1 MYRVTE
7 NHKRI
12 IDALAGYTQVA
23 SPDEISRGKR
33 RYHLTKDNVRR
44 VMFILDGDFLIKL
57 KSENKVLNILSAP
70 FVVGVTPALDEPP
83 VYLERIDYGKVSF
96 IDYDVFWRLV
106 FEKDLFN
113 DAMSILSGQYSDLMN
128 YIQLTKNNS
137 HDEVISLI
145 GRWEKLPPHLKK
157 RFSALYLIE
166 NSSHLSKSSICRV
179 LKELKEKGEL
189 TLINGKFT

>member
-7 NHKRI
+7 NHERI
-12 IDALAGYTQVA
+12 IDALAGYTQIA

-145 GRWEKLPPHLKK
+145 ARWEKLPPHLKK

>member
-1 MYRVTE
+1 MYRVTK
-7 NHKRI
+7 NHERI
-12 IDALAGYTQVA
+12 IDALAGYAQIA
-23 SPDEISRGKR
+23 NPDEISRGKR

-44 VMFILDGDFLIKL
+44 VMFILEGDFLLKL
-57 KSENKVLNILSAP
+57 KGGSKVLNILCAP
-70 FVVGVTPALDEPP
+70 HVVGIAPALDEPP

-96 IDYDVFWRLV
+96 IEYDVLWRLI
-106 FEKDLFN
+106 FERDLFN
-113 DAMSILSGQYSDLMN
+113 DAMAILSGKYSDLMN
-128 YIQLTKNNS
+128 YIQLPKSNS

-145 GRWEKLPPHLKK
+145 NRWEKLPSHLKK

-189 TLINGKFT
+189 TLVNGKFT

>member
-7 NHKRI
+7 NHERI

-23 SPDEISRGKR
+23 NPDEISRGKR

-44 VMFILDGDFLIKL
+44 VMFILDGDFLLKL

-83 VYLERIDYGKVSF
+83 
-96 IDYDVFWRLV
+96 
-106 FEKDLFN
+106 KDLFN

-128 YIQLTKNNS
+128 YIQLPKNNS
-137 HDEVISLI
+137 YDEVISLI
-145 GRWEKLPPHLKK
+145 GRWGKLPPHLKK

-189 TLINGKFT
+189 TLVNGKFT

>member
-1 MYRVTE
+1 MYRVIE
-7 NHKRI
+7 NHERVI
-12 IDALAGYTQVA
+12 SALAEHAQIA
-23 SPDEISRGKR
+23 DPDEISRGKR

-44 VMFILDGDFLIKL
+44 VMFILDGDFLLKIKG
-57 KSENKVLNILSAP
+57 ENKVLNILSAP
-70 FVVGVTPALDEPP
+70 FVVGVTPALDEQP

-96 IDYDVFWRLV
+96 IEYDLFWRLI
-106 FEKDLFN
+106 FEKDIFN

-128 YIQLTKNNS
+128 YIQLSKKNS

-145 GRWEKLPPHLKK
+145 ERWKKLPPHLKK

-166 NSSHLSKSSICRV
+166 HSSHLSKSSICRV

-189 TLINGKFT
+189 VLINGKFT

>member
-7 NHKRI
+7 NHERI

-23 SPDEISRGKR
+23 NPDEISRGKR

-44 VMFILDGDFLIKL
+44 VMFILDGDFLLKL

-128 YIQLTKNNS
+128 YIQLPKNNS

-189 TLINGKFT
+189 TLVNGKFT

>member
-1 MYRVTE
+1 MFRVTE
-7 NHKRI
+7 NHERV
-12 IDALAGYTQVA
+12 IDALAGYTQA
-23 SPDEISRGKR
+23 ANPDEISRGKR
-33 RYHLTKDNVRR
+33 RYHLTKDNLRR
-44 VMFILDGDFLIKL
+44 IMFILDGDFLLKL
-57 KSENKVLNILSAP
+57 KGDHKVLNVLSAP

-96 IDYDVFWRLV
+96 IDYDLFWQLI

-128 YIQLTKNNS
+128 YIQLSKNNS
-137 HDEVISLI
+137 YDEVVSLI
-145 GRWEKLPPHLKK
+145 RHWEKLPPHLKK
-157 RFSALYLIE
+157 RFSALCLIQ

-189 TLINGKFT
+189 TLVNGKFT

>member
-7 NHKRI
+7 NHERI
-12 IDALAGYTQVA
+12 IDALAGYTQIA

>member
-7 NHKRI
+7 NHERI

-145 GRWEKLPPHLKK
+145 ARWEKLPPHLKK

>member
-1 MYRVTE
+1 MYRVIE
-7 NHKRI
+7 NHERI
-12 IDALAGYTQVA
+12 IDALAGYTQIA
-23 SPDEISRGKR
+23 NPDEISRGKR

-44 VMFILDGDFLIKL
+44 VMFILDGDFLLKL
-57 KSENKVLNILSAP
+57 KNEHKVLNILSAP

-96 IDYDVFWRLV
+96 IDYETFWRLV
-106 FEKDLFN
+106 FEKELFH

-128 YIQLTKNNS
+128 YIQLPKSNS
-137 HDEVISLI
+137 YDEVISLI
-145 GRWEKLPPHLKK
+145 DRWKKLPPHLKK

-179 LKELKEKGEL
+179 LKDLKDKGEL
-189 TLINGKFT
+189 ELVNGKFV

>member
-7 NHKRI
+7 NHERI

-23 SPDEISRGKR
+23 NPDEISRGKR

-44 VMFILDGDFLIKL
+44 VMFILDGDFLLKI

-83 VYLERIDYGKVSF
+83 VYLERVDYGKVSF

-128 YIQLTKNNS
+128 YIHLPKNNS

-145 GRWEKLPPHLKK
+145 GRWAKLPPHLKK

-189 TLINGKFT
+189 TLVNGKFT

>member
-7 NHKRI
+7 NHERI
-12 IDALAGYTQVA
+12 IDALAGFTQIA
-23 SPDEISRGKR
+23 NPDEISRGKR
-33 RYHLTKDNVRR
+33 RYHLTKDHVRR
-44 VMFILDGDFLIKL
+44 VMYILDGDFLLKL
-57 KSENKVLNILSAP
+57 KGENKVLNILSAP

-83 VYLERIDYGKVSF
+83 VYLERVDYGKVSF

-128 YIQLTKNNS
+128 YIQLPKSNS
-137 HDEVISLI
+137 YDEVLSLI
-145 GRWEKLPPHLKK
+145 ERWKKLPTHLKK

-189 TLINGKFT
+189 VLINGKFT

>member
-7 NHKRI
+7 NHERI